1 VRPRSGERGKT
12 SQEVPMS
19 MRFAFFVSVVLL
31 ALAGAGCAAAQP
43 AKAHGTTV
51 KVVAKDYSFT
61 LSRKSVPHG
70 SVTFTIKNE
79 GKTSHDFSIAGHKS
93 KTISPG
99 KSTRLVV
106 TLKKGSDP
114 YKCTIDG
121 HASLG
126 MKGVLKVT

>member
-1 VRPRSGERGKT
+1 
-12 SQEVPMS
+12 MF
-19 MRFAFFVSVVLL
+19 MRLAFFVSVVLL
-31 ALAGAGCAAAQP
+31 ALVGAGIAAARP
-43 AKAHGTTV
+43 AKAHGTMV
-51 KVVAKDYSFT
+51 RVVAKDYSFK

-93 KTISPG
+93 KTIGPG
-99 KSTRLVV
+99 KSTTLVV

-114 YKCTIDG
+114 YRCTVDG